1 MAKKRILGTDK
12 LFEETEAVT
21 AVFAEQE
28 EAVVQQR
35 VSINRIVP
43 NRFNPR
49 QVYSRETLDE
59 LIRSIHTYGFI
70 GALDGRELADGRV
83 ELAYGSRRLLAAKA
97 AALPTLPVF
106 LHDWDDDQMR
116 FIALVENLARE
127 DLTPIDEAN
136 TVAQMREALGLS
148 TRDISQRIGK
158 PRSWVQ
164 DRLALYEAP
173 EDVKHMVLSRPD
185 TLRAARFIARLPNA
199 EDRVAL
205 QDQVLGQEIT
215 TRQVQ
220 LAVQQIEEGTA
231 VTAVLASVTAPPPQ
245 WKTAHQ
251 QADRDTAGFVPP
263 DAEMAQVE
271 MAEDEGPSGLPL
283 ASSVHMDAGIRSS
296 PQVFEQEVPFPS
308 TLSTLHQPPG
318 VNQASTADARTPAS
332 GHMRTEADQGWPSS
346 GIPLIVL
353 ACEALDSFDPASL
366 SEIELDEAIE
376 WLRQLC
382 DGAGTLIK
390 VLERLR

>member
-1 MAKKRILGTDK
+1 MARKRIHGTDK

-21 AVFAEQE
+21 AALAEQE
-28 EAVVQQR
+28 DSVVQQH

-49 QVYSRETLDE
+49 QVYPRETLDE

-70 GALDGRELADGRV
+70 GALDGRELEDGRV
-83 ELAYGSRRLLAAKA
+83 ELAYGSRRFLAAKA
-97 AALPTLPVF
+97 AALPTLPIF
-106 LHDWDDDQMR
+106 LHDWDDNQMR

-136 TVAQMREALGLS
+136 TVAQMREVLGLS

-173 EDVKHMVLSRPD
+173 EDVKQMVLSRPD
-185 TLRAARFIARLPNA
+185 TLRAARFIARLSNA
-199 EDRVAL
+199 EDRSAI

-220 LAVQQIEEGTA
+220 LAVQHIEEGMAASEA
-231 VTAVLASVTAPPPQ
+231 VASVTAPPPPEWPVRQ
-245 WKTAHQ
+245 RAR
-251 QADRDTAGFVPP
+251 RDTATAVPP
-263 DAEMAQVE
+263 GVSPP
-271 MAEDEGPSGLPL
+271 EDEGTPDVPI
-283 ASSVHMDAGIRSS
+283 ASTIPADAAVGSS
-296 PQVFEQEVPFPS
+296 PQVFEQEVPFPA
-308 TLSTLHQPPG
+308 TLSTLQQPAGATQPG
-318 VNQASTADARTPAS
+318 ASEARIPAS
-332 GHMRTEADQGWPSS
+332 GQVRSEGSQGWPSS

-353 ACEALDSFDPASL
+353 ACEALDSFDPESL
-366 SEIELDEAIE
+366 SEMELHEAIE
-376 WLRQLC
+376 WLRQLVN
-382 DGAGTLIK
+382 GAGTLIK
-390 VLERLR
+390 ILERQR